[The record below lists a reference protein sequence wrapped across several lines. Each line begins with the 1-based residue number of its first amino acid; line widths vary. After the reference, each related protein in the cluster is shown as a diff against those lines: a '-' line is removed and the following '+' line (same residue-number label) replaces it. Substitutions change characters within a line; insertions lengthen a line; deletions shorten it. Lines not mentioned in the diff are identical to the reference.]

1 MQLEL
6 FGKLPNEERHRYWR
20 SRLKQWPCEVFE
32 SRHHPDSSG
41 WGMAAQGGKFADWLY
56 KAGAMTEM
64 EYLRWTRFDRRVQ
77 RWEQKNNF

>member
-1 MQLEL
+1 
-6 FGKLPNEERHRYWR
+6 
-20 SRLKQWPCEVFE
+20 
-32 SRHHPDSSG
+32 
-41 WGMAAQGGKFADWLY
+41 MAAQGGKFADWLY